1 MKRGEVWWAASPDP
15 AGSGPGLRRPVV
27 IIQANPLN
35 DSRIGTVIV
44 AVITSNLAL
53 AAAPGNVRVTKSDSG
68 LPQVSVI
75 NISQPLTLDRRL
87 LAKRVKLLPTQVV
100 QALNAGLH
108 LVLAL

>member
-1 MKRGEVWWAASPDP
+1 MWAASPDP
-15 AGSGPGLRRPVV
+15 AGSGPGLRRPAV

>member
-1 MKRGEVWWAASPDP
+1 MGGV

-27 IIQANPLN
+27 IILANPFN

-53 AAAPGNVRVTKSDSG
+53 VAAPGNVRVTKSDSG
-68 LPQVSVI
+68 LPQVSII
-75 NISQPLTLDRRL
+75 NISQLLTFDRRL

>member
-1 MKRGEVWWAASPDP
+1 MKRGEVWWAALPDP

-27 IIQANPLN
+27 IIQANPFN

-44 AVITSNLAL
+44 AVITSKLAL
-53 AAAPGNVRVTKSDSG
+53 AAAPGNARATKSDSG

-75 NISQPLTLDRRL
+75 NISQLLTLDRRL

-100 QALNAGLH
+100 RALNAGLH

>member
-1 MKRGEVWWAASPDP
+1 MKRGEVWWAALPDP

-27 IIQANPLN
+27 IIQANPFN
-35 DSRIGTVIV
+35 DSRIGTAIV

-53 AAAPGNVRVTKSDSG
+53 AAAPGNVRVTRSDSG

-75 NISQPLTLDRRL
+75 NISQLLTLDRRL
-87 LAKRVKLLPTQVV
+87 LAKRVKLLPAQVV
-100 QALNAGLH
+100 QALNAGLR

>member
-1 MKRGEVWWAASPDP
+1 MGGG
-15 AGSGPGLRRPVV
+15 AGFGPGLRRPVV
-27 IIQANPLN
+27 IIQANPFN

-75 NISQPLTLDRRL
+75 NISQLLTLDRRL

>member
-1 MKRGEVWWAASPDP
+1 M
-15 AGSGPGLRRPVV
+15 
-27 IIQANPLN
+27 IIQANPFN

-68 LPQVSVI
+68 LPQVSII
-75 NISQPLTLDRRL
+75 NISQLLTFDRRL